1 MDKNTSAA
9 HGVLCVL
16 ASSYVLHWVFW
27 GGRWQGQYVWT
38 KWQPG
43 ESTPSAGQLES
54 LPSHQT
60 MGILV
65 HIGIEVIDLLSASV
79 YFFLLLQNV
88 IELQKSLLV
97 VDVVEKAQQPDIETK

>member
-1 MDKNTSAA
+1 M
-9 HGVLCVL
+9 
-16 ASSYVLHWVFW
+16 
-27 GGRWQGQYVWT
+27 WT
-38 KWQPG
+38 KWQPV
-43 ESTPSAGQLES
+43 ESTPSSGQLES

-60 MGILV
+60 MRILV
-65 HIGIEVIDLLSASV
+65 HVGIEVIEDLLSSSV